1 VIEDNDQERLNLIS
15 KSCRMITEF
24 LPFDEKNA
32 VIFEQ
37 ISITRYL
44 FLLNPFLK
52 ASSFIID
59 GIFEK
64 FV

>member
-1 VIEDNDQERLNLIS
+1 
-15 KSCRMITEF
+15 MITEF
-24 LPFDEKNA
+24 LPFDEKNI
-32 VIFEQ
+32 VIFEH

-44 FLLNPFLK
+44 FLLNPFLQ